1 MRAVVQRVTEARVEV
16 AGETVGEIGAGF
28 LVLMGIARDDA
39 NTDADYLAEK
49 IANLRVFDDDEG
61 KMNRSLQETCGA
73 MLVVSQFTL
82 YGDVRRGR
90 RPSYSDAAEP
100 EKASELYEY
109 FVERVRSLGMKV
121 ETGVFQATMK
131 VSLVN
136 DGPVTILLDS
146 RKLF

>member
-16 AGETVGEIGAGF
+16 AGEIVGEIGAGF
-28 LVLMGIARDDA
+28 LVLLGIARDDA

-49 IANLRVFDDDEG
+49 IVNLRVFDDDEG
-61 KMNRSLQETCGA
+61 KMNRSLVDIGGE

-90 RPSYSDAAEP
+90 RPSYSEAAEP
-100 EKASELYEY
+100 EKANLLYEY
-109 FVERVRSLGMKV
+109 FVERVRAFGVRV
-121 ETGVFQATMK
+121 ETGVFQTTMK
-131 VSLVN
+131 VTLTN

-146 RKLF
+146 RKVF